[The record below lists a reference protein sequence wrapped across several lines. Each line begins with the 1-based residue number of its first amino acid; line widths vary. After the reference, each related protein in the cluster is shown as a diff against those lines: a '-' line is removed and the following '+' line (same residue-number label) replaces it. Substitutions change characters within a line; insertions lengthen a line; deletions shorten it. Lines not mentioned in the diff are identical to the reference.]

1 MRTVAD
7 LLTEAR
13 ASLAA
18 AGVETPDLDARLLV
32 GAALG
37 VTALALATDPYRQVD
52 DAEAAVLAASLAR
65 RRDGEPVDRIL
76 GYREFWG
83 LRLALGPATLAPR
96 PDTETL
102 VEAALTAFAG
112 RSAPRRV
119 LDLGVGTGALLLALL
134 HEWPMATGLGIDLSP
149 EAIAVARENAV
160 ANGLDQRATFQAGD
174 WGAGVDE
181 RFDLVVSNP
190 PYIPT
195 DVVPGLSREVR
206 LHDPVLAL
214 DGGPDGLTAY
224 RAIIGQAA
232 ALLTAEGLLILELGQ
247 GQEEAVA
254 ALAVAAGLRPM
265 GAARRDLGGVPR
277 AFVARRADVVVEP
290 NRWTDG

>member
-1 MRTVAD
+1 VRTVAD

-18 AGVETPDLDARLLV
+18 AGVETPDLDARLLT
-32 GAALG
+32 GAALRM
-37 VTALALATDPYRQVD
+37 TALALATDPYRQVD
-52 DAEAAVLAASLAR
+52 DAEAAALAESLAR
-65 RRDGEPVDRIL
+65 RRAGEPVDRIV

-102 VEAALTAFAG
+102 VEAALAAFAG
-112 RSAPRRV
+112 RPPPRRV

-134 HEWPMATGLGIDLSP
+134 HEWPLATGLGIDLSP
-149 EAIAVARENAV
+149 EAIAVARANAV
-160 ANGLDQRATFQAGD
+160 ANGLDERATFQAGN
-174 WGAGVDE
+174 WGVGVDE
-181 RFDLVVSNP
+181 QFDLVVSNP

-232 ALLTAEGLLILELGQ
+232 ALLNADGFLILELGH

-277 AFVARRADVVVEP
+277 AFVARHGRTVAGDA
-290 NRWTDG
+290 